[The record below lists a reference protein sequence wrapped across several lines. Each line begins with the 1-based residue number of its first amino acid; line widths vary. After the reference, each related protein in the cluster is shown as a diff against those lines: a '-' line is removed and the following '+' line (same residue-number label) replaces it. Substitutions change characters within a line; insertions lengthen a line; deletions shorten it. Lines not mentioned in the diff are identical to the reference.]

1 MRILLAEDHTEL
13 REAIARRL
21 RALGNS
27 VDEVSSLRE
36 IRTYLNGAHYDVGVF
51 DRMLPDGDS
60 LTLLQALRN
69 AANRT
74 PILLLTAR
82 DRIEDRVEG
91 LQVGADDYLVKPFA
105 MDELLARINVLA
117 RRGEPLRDTILR
129 IADLEVDSG
138 RHEVRRA
145 GVLIP
150 LRPKEY
156 AVLELLAVRNRRAVS
171 RNDIL
176 EYCWDTLESPASN
189 VEETII
195 ASLRRKLGEPALI
208 KTVRGHGYKL
218 DDAHER

>member
-60 LTLLQALRN
+60 IALLREWR
-69 AANRT
+69 AANQST
-74 PILLLTAR
+74 PVLLLTAL
-82 DRIEDRVEG
+82 DAIDDRVEG
-91 LQVGADDYLVKPFA
+91 LEAGADDYLIKPFA
-105 MDELLARINVLA
+105 MDELIARINVLA

-218 DDAHER
+218 DDVHES

>member
-1 MRILLAEDHTEL
+1 MRILIAEDHAEL
-13 REAIARRL
+13 RAAIVRRL
-21 RALGNS
+21 RAAGNS
-27 VDEVSSLRE
+27 VDEVASVRDARS
-36 IRTYLNGAHYDVGVF
+36 YLTGAQYDVTIL

-60 LTLLQALRN
+60 IALLREWR
-69 AANRT
+69 AANQRT
-74 PILLLTAR
+74 PVLLLTAL

-91 LQVGADDYLVKPFA
+91 LEAGADDYLVKPFA
-105 MDELLARINVLA
+105 MDELLARVSVLA
-117 RRGEPLRDTILR
+117 RRGAPPRPSILKL
-129 IADLEVDSG
+129 ADLEVDSG

-218 DDAHER
+218 DDAHES

>member
-60 LTLLQALRN
+60 LTLLQALRT

-105 MDELLARINVLA
+105 MDELIARINVLA

-129 IADLEVDSG
+129 VADLEVDSG

-218 DDAHER
+218 DDAHES

>member
-27 VDEVSSLRE
+27 VDEVSSIRE

-129 IADLEVDSG
+129 IANLEVDSG

-176 EYCWDTLESPASN
+176 EYCWDTLESPTSN

-218 DDAHER
+218 DDAHES

>member
-60 LTLLQALRN
+60 LTLLQALRT

-105 MDELLARINVLA
+105 MDELIARINVLA
-117 RRGEPLRDTILR
+117 RHGEPLRDTILR

-138 RHEVRRA
+138 RHEVRRG

-218 DDAHER
+218 DDAHES

>member
-105 MDELLARINVLA
+105 MDELIARINVLA

-218 DDAHER
+218 DDAHES